1 MSTSGVTYERWSQ
14 DQTAALIAFVA
25 KGLTSAEIARRLG
38 MPRHRIDTRLAKM
51 GDEAQRARA
60 AHQDALVIDLPK
72 AGVRIVST
80 YQASWNPFEHHK
92 VAA

>member
-1 MSTSGVTYERWSQ
+1 MDAEELSRFWTPEDVATLL
-14 DQTAALIAFVA
+14 DLVA
-25 KGLTSAEIARRLG
+25 KGLTNAEIARRLR
-38 MPRHRIDTRLAKM
+38 MPRHRIDSKLAKM

-80 YQASWNPFEHHK
+80 YQASWNPFEHHM